1 MSTVRPSVI
10 CDRVRSQISL
20 ELDQELSQLE
30 QAMVSAH
37 LERCSECRAYRD
49 EVAAFTCALRVAPLD
64 QMERPSALRRPRR
77 VIAPRLQ
84 VGVAAAFAVVALGVA
99 GQIATAPQS
108 PDSSPSGSREIR
120 YPTQRA
126 IEREQ
131 AILQRVNSGQKL
143 RLVLD
148 GFVL

>member
-20 ELDQELSQLE
+20 ELDDELSQLE
-30 QAMVSAH
+30 RAMVSAH
-37 LERCSECRAYRD
+37 LERCAECRAYGD
-49 EVAAFTCALRVAPLD
+49 DVAAITTAVRAAPLEP
-64 QMERPSALRRPRR
+64 MERQIVLRKPRR
-77 VIAPRLQ
+77 AIAARLQ
-84 VGVAAAFAVVALGVA
+84 AGVAAAVAVAALGVA
-99 GQIATAPQS
+99 GQIASEPQS
-108 PDSSPSGSREIR
+108 PVSSPLGSREIR

-131 AILQRVNSGQKL
+131 ALLQRVNSGQKI